1 MGKQEE
7 LNKEGFRDSVT
18 TISKEGKRVWLYPKL
33 QKGKLYFRRHGLGY
47 FFLLLM
53 FVGPFLQWKGY
64 PLFMFNILERT
75 FIIFGI
81 PFFPQ
86 DFFLFGVGMITFVVF
101 ITLFTAAFGRLFCGW
116 ACPQTIFMEMVFRRI
131 EYWIEGDANERRRLD
146 QSSWDAH
153 KIGIKFLKHAIFYT
167 ISFIIANLFLSYI
180 IGIKELYHI
189 VTSPLSQHL
198 GGFIM
203 LLIFSFVFYFVF
215 AVMREQICLVVCPY
229 GRLQSV
235 LLDKDSIVVA
245 YDNVRGEPRGK
256 LNSSESL
263 GDCIDCK
270 LCVQVC
276 PTGIDIRNGT
286 QLECINCAACIDA
299 CDQVMTKVKK
309 PTGLIRYASMN
320 QIVNKIGFRFTPRI
334 IGYTIVFIIL
344 AGSVI
349 TGLVLRPSV
358 EATVLRSPGML
369 YQKQEDGSITN
380 LYNLNLVNKTF
391 VDVPITLKLK
401 GIDGTLKIVGDELN
415 VPAKDLL
422 DAVFI
427 ISVDA
432 QILKSNKNKINIE
445 VYHGNDKL
453 DDIKTT
459 FIGPVRYEEA
469 GTDTTKTTLQNQ

>member
-1 MGKQEE
+1 MSKQVENSTE
-7 LNKEGFRDSVT
+7 SFRDSVS

-33 QKGKLYFRRHGLGY
+33 QKGKLYFRRHALGY

-53 FVGPFLQWKGY
+53 FIGPFLQWKGY
-64 PLFMFNILERT
+64 PLFLFNVLERT

-86 DFFLFGVGMITFVVF
+86 DYFLFGVGMITFVVF
-101 ITLFTAAFGRLFCGW
+101 IALFTAAFGRLFCGW
-116 ACPQTIFMEMVFRRI
+116 ACPQTIFMEMIFRKI

-146 QSSWDAH
+146 QSKWDAH
-153 KIGIKFLKHAIFYT
+153 KFGIKFAKHAIFFS
-167 ISFIIANLFLSYI
+167 ISFLIANLFLSYL
-180 IGIKELYHI
+180 IGVKQLYQMITEPFGNHI
-189 VTSPLSQHL
+189 GSFLA
-198 GGFIM
+198 

-245 YDNVRGEPRGK
+245 YDHVRGEPRGK
-256 LNSSESL
+256 LNSADNL

-299 CDQVMTKVKK
+299 CDQVMTKIKK
-309 PTGLIRYASMN
+309 PTGLVRYASMN
-320 QIVNKIGFRFTPRI
+320 QITNKTGFRFTPRI
-334 IGYTIVFIIL
+334 IGYTIVFLIL

-349 TGLVLRPSV
+349 TGIARRPAV

-369 YQKQEDGSITN
+369 YQKQDDGTVTN

-391 VDVPITLKLK
+391 VDVPITLKLR
-401 GIDGTLKIVGDELN
+401 GIEGSLKVVGGDLT
-415 VPAKDLL
+415 VPAKEIL

-427 ISVDA
+427 VSIPGD
-432 QILKSNKNKINIE
+432 ILKTNKNKISIE
-445 VYHGNDKL
+445 VFSGDKKL
-453 DDIKTT
+453 DEIKTT
-459 FIGPVRYEEA
+459 FIGPVKNLTENHSSP
-469 GTDTTKTTLQNQ
+469 QSNQP

>member
-1 MGKQEE
+1 
-7 LNKEGFRDSVT
+7 
-18 TISKEGKRVWLYPKL
+18 
-33 QKGKLYFRRHGLGY
+33 
-47 FFLLLM
+47 
-53 FVGPFLQWKGY
+53 
-64 PLFMFNILERT
+64 
-75 FIIFGI
+75 
-81 PFFPQ
+81 
-86 DFFLFGVGMITFVVF
+86 
-101 ITLFTAAFGRLFCGW
+101 
-116 ACPQTIFMEMVFRRI
+116 MEMVFRKI

-146 QSSWDAH
+146 QSSWDSH
-153 KIGIKFLKHAIFYT
+153 KIGIKFLKHAIFYG
-167 ISFIIANLFLSYI
+167 ISFVIANLFLSYI
-180 IGIKELYHI
+180 IGIKQLYHI
-189 VTSPLSQHL
+189 VTSPLNEHL
-198 GGFIM
+198 GGFII

-215 AVMREQICLVVCPY
+215 SVMREQICLVVCPY

-299 CDQVMTKVKK
+299 CDQVMTKIKK

-320 QIVNKIGFRFTPRI
+320 QIINKIGFRFTPRI
-334 IGYTIVFIIL
+334 IGYSIVFMLL
-344 AGSVI
+344 AGSVL
-349 TGLVLRPSV
+349 TGIVLRPDV

-369 YQKQEDGSITN
+369 YQKQEDGRITN

-391 VDVPITLKLK
+391 KDVPVSLKLK
-401 GIDGTLKIVGDELN
+401 GIDGSLQVIGGDLK
-415 VPAKDLL
+415 VPAKEML

-432 QILKSNKNKINIE
+432 HQLKSNKNKINIE
-445 VYHGNDKL
+445 FYSDNEKL

-459 FIGPVRYEEA
+459 FIGPVIQEGNA
-469 GTDTTKTTLQNQ
+469 IDSLKTTP